1 MKFLVSL
8 IFLYLIFLI
17 PVRVIAQD
25 QHVEEEIKIAYI
37 YQFSNNIQ
45 WEGEEEIE
53 SFTIGYLG
61 HNPKVIKYL
70 NDLSRLKRW
79 NNKPIEIKHFRQV
92 QNFSGIQL
100 LYVDRE
106 YSEAIRAVYRKIEGK
121 PTLMVSDQST
131 LQEFVMINFVV
142 SKGNTLKFE
151 VNRPNIF
158 IQGLNIKPEL
168 LLLGG
173 TEIDVITIYRQA
185 RLELEETRN
194 KLQNEKEKAAKSSL
208 EIKQLN
214 KELKGYER
222 DVKIQKEEI
231 AVQAK
236 AITSQRKKIKSQED
250 NLKSI
255 EASILEMQNT
265 LERKSERVNKYGRA
279 LDLKERQLEERKKEM
294 SGFDAKIDAQLRQIA
309 EQEERIKNQDSELNE
324 QGLTIEKQQTIL
336 FISLAVIVLISF
348 LVFLIMKGYSQKRKS
363 NLKLTKQNTKIERQ
377 KEVLTVQAQKLHDQ
391 KEIVQSTLNELQQAQ
406 SKLVQSEK
414 MASLGVLTA
423 GIAHEINNPINF
435 VLAGSQSLQENYKDL
450 ALIIDKYEELEG
462 KPESKDI
469 HLKLEEVKENLDFEF
484 LKTSIIELIED
495 IHLGAVRTTEIVRGL
510 RNFSRLDDEKMQ
522 PSDIHEGI
530 DAALTLLKN
539 KLKNRIDV
547 IKHYDE
553 SIGQILCFPGQLSQV
568 FMNMVS
574 NAADAISEEGNIEI
588 TTKKVKNDV
597 IITFKDD
604 GFGIKNEDAKK
615 IFDPFFTTKAVGSG
629 VGLGLSMSF
638 GIVEKHEGKIEVSS
652 EEGKG
657 TKFNITLPIK

>member
-194 KLQNEKEKAAKSSL
+194 KLQNEKEKAAK
-208 EIKQLN
+208 
-214 KELKGYER
+214 
-222 DVKIQKEEI
+222 
-231 AVQAK
+231 
-236 AITSQRKKIKSQED
+236 
-250 NLKSI
+250 
-255 EASILEMQNT
+255 
-265 LERKSERVNKYGRA
+265 
-279 LDLKERQLEERKKEM
+279 
-294 SGFDAKIDAQLRQIA
+294 
-309 EQEERIKNQDSELNE
+309 
-324 QGLTIEKQQTIL
+324 
-336 FISLAVIVLISF
+336 
-348 LVFLIMKGYSQKRKS
+348 
-363 NLKLTKQNTKIERQ
+363 
-377 KEVLTVQAQKLHDQ
+377 
-391 KEIVQSTLNELQQAQ
+391 
-406 SKLVQSEK
+406 
-414 MASLGVLTA
+414 
-423 GIAHEINNPINF
+423 AH
-435 VLAGSQSLQENYKDL
+435 
-450 ALIIDKYEELEG
+450 
-462 KPESKDI
+462 
-469 HLKLEEVKENLDFEF
+469 
-484 LKTSIIELIED
+484 
-495 IHLGAVRTTEIVRGL
+495 
-510 RNFSRLDDEKMQ
+510 
-522 PSDIHEGI
+522 
-530 DAALTLLKN
+530 
-539 KLKNRIDV
+539 
-547 IKHYDE
+547 
-553 SIGQILCFPGQLSQV
+553 
-568 FMNMVS
+568 
-574 NAADAISEEGNIEI
+574 
-588 TTKKVKNDV
+588 
-597 IITFKDD
+597 
-604 GFGIKNEDAKK
+604 
-615 IFDPFFTTKAVGSG
+615 
-629 VGLGLSMSF
+629 
-638 GIVEKHEGKIEVSS
+638 
-652 EEGKG
+652 
-657 TKFNITLPIK
+657 